1 MDKYILDTS
10 GISKMLELAKSGR
23 NRKVARLYYVNG
35 METKEISDLMGYAE
49 SVIISEIMVINRI
62 IENNISHKTCVECG
76 NTFYT
81 DSQKVRICPNC
92 KEENRLSQVK
102 KVQEI
107 YKSATRP
114 TTTKKKRK
122 AFKSLAQIERDRAK
136 YNKKNN
142 TRLSYGEYVAMVG
155 E

>member
-62 IENNISHKTCVECG
+62 IENNISHKICTQCEK
-76 NTFYT
+76 TFYT
-81 DSQKVRICPNC
+81 DSNGVRICPNC

-114 TTTKKKRK
+114 TTAKKKRK

>member
-35 METKEISDLMGYAE
+35 MATKEIADLMGYAE

-81 DSQKVRICPNC
+81 DSQKVRICPDC

-114 TTTKKKRK
+114 TTAKKKRK
-122 AFKSLAQIERDRAK
+122 AFKSLAQIEKERAV
-136 YNKKNN
+136 YNKEHKPY
-142 TRLSYGEYVAMVG
+142 LEYGEFVRLMGY
-155 E
+155 

>member
-62 IENNISHKTCVECG
+62 IENNISHKICVECG

-92 KEENRLSQVK
+92 KEENRLLQAK

-114 TTTKKKRK
+114 TTAKKKRK

>member
-23 NRKVARLYYVNG
+23 NRKVARLYYVNR
-35 METKEISDLMGYAE
+35 MATKEIADLMGYAE

-92 KEENRLSQVK
+92 KVNIQKERTEQVK
-102 KVQEI
+102 AI
-107 YKSATRP
+107 YKVD
-114 TTTKKKRK
+114 KKPKPKAKRK
-122 AFKSLAQIERDRAK
+122 FKSLYVILRELEK
-136 YNKKNN
+136 YNKNNN
-142 TRLSYGEYVAMVG
+142 TRLSYGEYVSKFG
-155 E
+155 G